1 MKQAASETWQRISN
15 FFSGNGFNT
24 NEQVSTKKNKNYK
37 TASVPH
43 FATGTN
49 YVPNDGLAYLHQG
62 EAVVPKKY
70 NTPYQPGMSDE
81 EKLYMKQMISVMNA
95 LDGTIKEGI
104 TVNGQFTQKGSDLV
118 AVVNKTRSQSGA
130 DLISNVAYAR

>member
-1 MKQAASETWQRISN
+1 M
-15 FFSGNGFNT
+15 
-24 NEQVSTKKNKNYK
+24 
-37 TASVPH
+37 
-43 FATGTN
+43 
-49 YVPNDGLAYLHQG
+49 AYLHQG

-81 EKLYMKQMISVMNA
+81 EKLYMKQMISIMNA
-95 LDGTIKEGI
+95 LDSTMKEGI